1 MPQDKK
7 PTRSMGMDPYTSF
20 RFRAELDGLEVS
32 GFSEVTGLAVE
43 TDVESF
49 REGGLNTHERQLPG
63 PAKFPGKLTLKR
75 GLADADHLWTWYQE
89 IMKGKIIRR
98 NLKIK
103 LLDQAGQER
112 WQWMFDRACPVKW
125 SGPDFR
131 AGTAEV
137 AFEAIELVHEGL
149 KPGTDSGLQQKRS
162 K

>member
-1 MPQDKK
+1 
-7 PTRSMGMDPYTSF
+7 MDPYTSF
-20 RFRAELDGLEVS
+20 RFHAELDGRKVS
-32 GFSEVTGLAVE
+32 GFSEITGLAVE
-43 TDVESF
+43 TNVESF

-75 GLADADHLWTWYQE
+75 GLADADQLWKWYQE
-89 IMKGKIIRR
+89 IMMGKIIHH
-98 NLKIK
+98 NLTIK
-103 LLDQAGQER
+103 LRDQAGQER
-112 WQWMFDRACPVKW
+112 WQWVFIRAYPVKW

-149 KPGTDSGLQQKRS
+149 KPGNGSGLQQKRS